1 MLTSDFFNE
10 GKKRKRSK
18 KARTRARKTKSGY
31 GWYPSWPGYGLVGDG
46 GSTGD
51 SNGGGDGGGG
61 GESIVREAEEIFEVK
76 MSPNRIKQWAESP
89 EARGIRAGFE
99 AELIFRDTQAS
110 SDNDEDYESEADMDY
125 DELVDSID
133 DALDF
138 FQSGDGYLSTSGRER
153 IRERV
158 WEQFMEW
165 IDEQASETFTFDE
178 FIDRSEDNWLDT
190 KDEWLE
196 KAQEKYGGKNSTWD
210 EEDIQNHARSMW
222 RLDLKEKYDEGWD
235 NDDYQNAYD
244 EFRDE
249 LSENADWTDFFDYA
263 GLRHYS
269 DWWNEFELDWP
280 YYTEPGGGENNYGSR
295 SWEEISDSLADAI
308 DVDSKNVFTGGYHG
322 VARRPG
328 RWILEDDGSLQPDDR
343 SEEAGIEIVSPPM
356 LLNEAID
363 KLTKL
368 VNWANDENDGNAY
381 SNHSTGLH
389 MGVSLP
395 FKNGD
400 VDFLKLVLFLGD
412 EYILKQFN
420 RASNSYC
427 RSGFLKLK
435 KALEESPEKAKD
447 IMFLIKKDLIQLA
460 QRELTNFGQR
470 DKYTSTH
477 AQAGYVEF
485 RSVGGD
491 WLNQENNN
499 PEILTNTMR
508 RYAFAMY
515 LAGRPDL
522 ERKEYAKKLT
532 KLISEATTKE
542 GASLWA
548 QFQLGAIDADE
559 LKTQWAKNVARQ
571 QPLDLETETSDQWII
586 ADKSNPDLL
595 FVNRAFNSKEDAEKF
610 QQERG
615 NERSKLRYEVIQAP
629 IKYWEIQDE
638 NREKTLG
645 FMRGTYPQVVEML
658 VDTTKN
664 TKNDDWRWS
673 VAVALNRNN
682 HPRNQ
687 DWEAWDPDTSKVVA
701 NFENTSLEEAIDDF
715 LYKKIFDKKSYHDQ
729 FPNAIIRPVNSDE
742 EESEP
747 KELTRRQQLA
757 RQIVQRQ
764 AEKTT
769 PNIEPYIV
777 AVKPFKVVQRV
788 QDYNN
793 KYFTTVKSFSDGD
806 ALEKGREILKKLL
819 SSDNYFNNS
828 NFISFPLR
836 EAGKYW
842 IVGGVTQSDIQY
854 LPANSSRLIN
864 VSEIFKAES
873 FYELKE
879 VMNEFVNDNN
889 TVWKDNPTVVRF
901 YDLLPTPIKNRIQQP
916 SGQVPKEFTGAQP
929 TQQPKAPEKT
939 TKVSSASPSP
949 GDETVKWRILDRN
962 NNKVHEF
969 WGVGNSQSDANVY
982 AERWLLGHNKQP
994 GEYSVVPFLSESK
1007 SFTVKYLKNNLPKQ
1021 AMIKAE
1027 TLHEATERWKII
1039 AKTNGVNK
1047 WKILGE

>member
-10 GKKRKRSK
+10 GKKPKRSK

-61 GESIVREAEEIFEVK
+61 ESIMREEEEIFEVK

-110 SDNDEDYESEADMDY
+110 IDNGENGEYEPDMDY
-125 DELVDSID
+125 DERVNSID

-138 FQSGDGYLSTSGRER
+138 FQSGDGYLSTAGRAR
-153 IRERV
+153 IRDQV
-158 WEQFMEW
+158 WERYMEW
-165 IDEQASETFTFDE
+165 IDEQAEEIFTFGE
-178 FIDRSEDNWLDT
+178 FVDRSEDDWLDT

-196 KAQEKYGGKNSTWD
+196 KAQEKYGGKNSVWD

-235 NDDYQNAYD
+235 NDLYQNAYD
-244 EFRDE
+244 EFREE
-249 LSENADWTDFFDYA
+249 LAENADWTDFFDYA
-263 GLRHYS
+263 DLTHYS

-280 YYTEPGGGENNYGSR
+280 HYTSIGGGESNYGSR
-295 SWEEISDSLADAI
+295 SWEEISDSLSNAI
-308 DVDSKNVFTGGYHG
+308 DVDRKNVFTGGYHG

-328 RWILEDDGSLQPDDR
+328 RWILEEDGSLNPDDG

-363 KLTKL
+363 KLIKL
-368 VNWANDENDGNAY
+368 VAWANDENDGNAY

-420 RASNSYC
+420 RSSNIYC

-435 KALEESPEKAKD
+435 KALEEKPETAKD

-460 QRELTNFGQR
+460 QKELTNFGQR
-470 DKYTSTH
+470 EKYTSTH
-477 AQAGYVEF
+477 AHEGYVEF

-532 KLISEATTKE
+532 KLISEATTEE

-548 QFQLGAIDADE
+548 QFQIGAIDADE
-559 LKTQWAKNVARQ
+559 LKTQWAKKVARE
-571 QPLDLETETSDQWII
+571 QPLDLETELSDQWII

-595 FVNRAFNSKEDAEKF
+595 FTNRAFDSKEDAEQF

-645 FMRGTYPQVVEML
+645 FIRGTYPQVSEML
-658 VDTTKN
+658 LD
-664 TKNDDWRWS
+664 TKNDDWRWATIAS
-673 VAVALNRNN
+673 LDRNN
-682 HPRNQ
+682 HPRVQ

-701 NFENTSLEEAIDDF
+701 TFPEMSLEDAIDQF
-715 LYKKIFDKKSYHDQ
+715 LYRNVFDLTSYSDK
-729 FPNAIIRPVNSDE
+729 FPNSVIRPINSDE
-742 EESEP
+742 EEP
-747 KELTRRQQLA
+747 KTKELTRRQQLA

-769 PNIEPYIV
+769 PDIEPYIV
-777 AVKPFKVVQRV
+777 AIKPFKVVPIV
-788 QDYNN
+788 QDYKN
-793 KYFTTVKSFSDGD
+793 KYFTTIKSFSDND
-806 ALEKGREILKKLL
+806 AIEKGRDTLIKSLPYIERYTRY
-819 SSDNYFNNS
+819 D
-828 NFISFPLR
+828 FISFPLR

-842 IVGGVTQSDIQY
+842 IVGGDTQAD
-854 LPANSSRLIN
+854 NSSRTIN

-879 VMNEFVNDNN
+879 IMNEFVNEHN
-889 TVWKDNPTVVRF
+889 TSWKGNPTVVRF
-901 YDLLPTPIKNRIQQP
+901 YDLLPTPIKNRIQRP
-916 SGQVPKEFTGAQP
+916 SGQVPTEFTGVQP
-929 TQQPKAPEKT
+929 TQQPKAPVKT
-939 TKVSSASPSP
+939 TQSSSPNNSSQS
-949 GDETVKWRILDRN
+949 GSETVKWRIFDN
-962 NNKVHEF
+962 NNNQIHEF
-969 WGVGNSQSDANVY
+969 WGVGNSQRDANIY
-982 AERWLLGHNKQP
+982 AERWLLGHGRRP
-994 GEYSVVPFLSESK
+994 GEEYTVVPFMGESK